1 MPFINVITNAELN
14 KGREL
19 KLKAALGEA
28 ITALPGK
35 SEHWLMLAIQPSTVM
50 YFQGKN
56 DLCAMIQVSV
66 FGNQTREAKNAL
78 TQRVTKAV
86 FDELKVSPER
96 IYVSYHET
104 PDWGMNGSNF

>member
-1 MPFINVITNAELN
+1 MPFINVTTNAQLT

-35 SEHWLMLAIQPSTVM
+35 SEQWLMIAIQPSTVM
-50 YFQGKN
+50 YFQGTS
-56 DLCAMIQVSV
+56 DLCAMIQVSIY
-66 FGNQTREAKNAL
+66 GKQTAEAKKAL
-78 TQRVTKAV
+78 TQKVTKAV
-86 FDELKVSPER
+86 FDELKVAPER
-96 IYVSYHET
+96 IYVSYFET